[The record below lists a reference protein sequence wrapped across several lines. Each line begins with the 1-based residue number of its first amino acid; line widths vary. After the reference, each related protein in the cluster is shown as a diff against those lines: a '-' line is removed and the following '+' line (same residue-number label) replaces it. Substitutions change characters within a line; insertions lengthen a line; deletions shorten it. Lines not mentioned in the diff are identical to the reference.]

1 MLEPKKN
8 TTMTNIDM
16 NNPRKRKLIIRGT
29 ICAGIAYLGLIV
41 FLFTQ
46 RNTNLN
52 YAQLYLPLEGDSAT
66 PGVVA
71 NRANTPARSTVTLRS
86 VSVSLPGEGA
96 AVPSYTFQ
104 TSSKGIAN
112 VGSGDYRL
120 HTSSSAEMKSIGGGG
135 SNGGGAGATTGNAA
149 WDAAASVS
157 TPMFMAPM
165 IAQASPRGDI
175 SAQSTMENEQ
185 AIIEAN
191 SPMRYLARPHTVHI
205 DDNPD
210 EPFLDEDP
218 EIPVGD
224 TPWVMMIL
232 LCAAPAYMRARSRK
246 YNKELEDKA

>member
-8 TTMTNIDM
+8 TTMMNIDM
-16 NNPRKRKLIIRGT
+16 NNPRKRKIIIRCT
-29 ICAGIAYLGLIV
+29 ICAGIAYLGLLV

-46 RNTNLN
+46 NDNKLN
-52 YAQLYLPLEGDSAT
+52 YAQLYMPFDGDPAK

-71 NRANTPARSTVTLRS
+71 NRANHPARSTVTLRS
-86 VSVSLPGEGA
+86 VSVSLQGEGTA
-96 AVPSYTFQ
+96 APSYTFQ

-120 HTSSSAEMKSIGGGG
+120 HTSSSADVKSIGGGG
-135 SNGGGAGATTGNAA
+135 SYSGGAGATTGNAA
-149 WDAAASVS
+149 WDAAASVP

-165 IAQASPRGDI
+165 IAQATPQRDLG
-175 SAQSTMENEQ
+175 AQSTMQAEQ

-205 DDNPD
+205 DDNPE
-210 EPFLDEDP
+210 EPFPD
-218 EIPVGD
+218 IVPVGD
-224 TPWVMMIL
+224 VPWIMMIL
-232 LCAAPAYMRARSRK
+232 LCAALAYVRARSRK

>member
-135 SNGGGAGATTGNAA
+135 SNGGASATTGNAA
-149 WDAAASVS
+149 WNAAASVS

-185 AIIEAN
+185 TIIEAN

-210 EPFLDEDP
+210 EPFPD
-218 EIPVGD
+218 IVPVGD

-232 LCAAPAYMRARSRK
+232 LCAALAYVRARSRK